1 MGMQV
6 YFQSLVVKCKEKST
20 SINEM
25 LFYILMSFEHI
36 KIIFFDYKKVSG
48 ILNVNE

>member
-6 YFQSLVVKCKEKST
+6 YFQYLVVKCKEKST

-36 KIIFFDYKKVSG
+36 KINFLTIKK
-48 ILNVNE
+48 